1 MSASIARP
9 HIIVFANEKGGTGK
23 STCAV
28 HVAVALSQLGARV
41 AGMDLDYRQRSFH
54 RYLENRTETAARR
67 AIALPIPHFD
77 VFGDAS
83 IEALQDRVVAL
94 ADGADFLIVD
104 TPGRDD
110 PLARHMATLAHTL
123 VTPINDSFVDFDL
136 IGQVDGENFRVK
148 RPSFYAEMIWNA
160 RKTRAQVDGG
170 TIDWVVLRNRVQ
182 HVEARNMRR
191 VSEALSELSRRVGF
205 RVVPGLT
212 ERVIFRELFPS
223 GLTLLDRGQLG
234 ELGTSHIAARQ
245 ELREM
250 LSGLALPLPKPS
262 PQPHM

>member
-1 MSASIARP
+1 MSSLSGP

-28 HVAVALSQLGARV
+28 HVAVALAQMGARV
-41 AGMDLDYRQRSFH
+41 AGLDLDHRQRSFH
-54 RYLENRTETAARR
+54 RYLENRVETAARR
-67 AIALPIPHFD
+67 NVILATPHFD
-77 VFGDAS
+77 VFGDDTLD
-83 IEALQDRVVAL
+83 ALHERVVAL

-110 PLARHMATLAHTL
+110 VLARHMATLAHTL

-136 IGQVDGENFRVK
+136 IGHVDGEDFKVK
-148 RPSFYAEMIWNA
+148 HPSFYAEMIWNA

-182 HVEARNMRR
+182 HVEARNKRR
-191 VSEALSELSRRVGF
+191 VTDALTDLSRRVGF
-205 RVVPGLT
+205 RIVSGLT

-250 LSGLALPLPKPS
+250 LTGLALPVPTPTGAADAL
-262 PQPHM
+262 